1 MLEVCNLDY
10 ILFNEIILKE
20 GINKMEEAK
29 LIPSKKLYYILSSIG
44 LGVSIVSIS
53 LLLSLNVLWL
63 NIGLSI
69 LCIIYTVIF
78 VSIYLKKESK
88 EKTKLWWILGWIIL
102 IIAITFIGTAIFIG
116 SVDNANSLPFLKV
129 FFIAIDITP
138 GIYLVIKFIAVL
150 VTIPGWW

>member
-10 ILFNEIILKE
+10 ILFYEIILKE
-20 GINKMEEAK
+20 EINKMEEAK

-53 LLLSLNVLWL
+53 LLLSLNIVWL

-88 EKTKLWWILGWIIL
+88 EKTKLWGILGWIIL

-116 SVDNANSLPFLKV
+116 SVDNANFLPFLKV

>member
-1 MLEVCNLDY
+1 
-10 ILFNEIILKE
+10 
-20 GINKMEEAK
+20 MEEAK

-53 LLLSLNVLWL
+53 LLLSLNIVWL

-88 EKTKLWWILGWIIL
+88 EKTKLWGILGWIIL

>member
-1 MLEVCNLDY
+1 
-10 ILFNEIILKE
+10 
-20 GINKMEEAK
+20 MEEAK

-53 LLLSLNVLWL
+53 LLFSLNVLWL

-88 EKTKLWWILGWIIL
+88 EKNKLWGILGWIIL

>member
-1 MLEVCNLDY
+1 
-10 ILFNEIILKE
+10 
-20 GINKMEEAK
+20 MEEAK

-88 EKTKLWWILGWIIL
+88 EKTKLWGILGWIIL

-129 FFIAIDITP
+129 FFIAIDITL

-150 VTIPGWW
+150 ATIPGWW

>member
-1 MLEVCNLDY
+1 
-10 ILFNEIILKE
+10 
-20 GINKMEEAK
+20 MEEAK

-53 LLLSLNVLWL
+53 LLLSLNIVWL

-88 EKTKLWWILGWIIL
+88 EKTKLWGD
-102 IIAITFIGTAIFIG
+102 TR
-116 SVDNANSLPFLKV
+116 VDNFNYCDYFYRYSNFYRKC
-129 FFIAIDITP
+129 
-138 GIYLVIKFIAVL
+138 
-150 VTIPGWW
+150 

>member
-10 ILFNEIILKE
+10 ILFYEIILKE
-20 GINKMEEAK
+20 EINKMEEAK

-53 LLLSLNVLWL
+53 LLLSLNIVWL

-88 EKTKLWWILGWIIL
+88 EKTKLWGILGWIIL

>member
-20 GINKMEEAK
+20 EINKMEEAK

-88 EKTKLWWILGWIIL
+88 EKTKLWGILGWIIL

-129 FFIAIDITP
+129 FFIAIDITL

-150 VTIPGWW
+150 ATIPGWW